1 MASEIINRI
10 DRLESKIDRIL
21 ELLEDLVI
29 TEDEISL
36 IKEADEIVAKKEFD
50 RLVKL

>member
-1 MASEIINRI
+1 MNRI
-10 DRLESKIDRIL
+10 ERLENKIDRIL

-29 TEDEISL
+29 TEEEISL
-36 IKEADEIVAKKEFD
+36 IKEADEIVSRKEFD